1 MVLVNCAAP
10 LVPPAQ
16 WCRAGAL
23 VYDAGA
29 GVVDLA
35 LLAVVLSFPQ
45 ANIHEARLRAPRN
58 EGKSLGELEA
68 ALGR

>member
-1 MVLVNCAAP
+1 
-10 LVPPAQ
+10 
-16 WCRAGAL
+16 
-23 VYDAGA
+23 
-29 GVVDLA
+29 VDLA

-45 ANIHEARLRAPRN
+45 ANIHEARLRAPRS